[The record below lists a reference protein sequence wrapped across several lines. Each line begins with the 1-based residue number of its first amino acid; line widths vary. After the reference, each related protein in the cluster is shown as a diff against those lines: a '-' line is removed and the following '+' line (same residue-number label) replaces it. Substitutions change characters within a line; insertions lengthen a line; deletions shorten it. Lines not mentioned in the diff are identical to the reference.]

1 MSLCSICG
9 KPYEEYGNN
18 AQPVNDGKCCDVC
31 NATIVIPRRIQDR
44 NNIRREQEIIN
55 ENKNRGD
62 RI

>member
-55 ENKNRGD
+55 ENKN
-62 RI
+62 I